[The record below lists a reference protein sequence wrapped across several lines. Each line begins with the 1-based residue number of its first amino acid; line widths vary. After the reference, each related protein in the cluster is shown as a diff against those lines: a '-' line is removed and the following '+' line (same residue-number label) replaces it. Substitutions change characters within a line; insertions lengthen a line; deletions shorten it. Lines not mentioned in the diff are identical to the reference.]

1 MRSYLQAASPGTD
14 DARTSTTTPGE
25 DTVMAESVPT
35 PTTPNR
41 GTTTQPPSSSMDSS
55 EESGEED
62 MDDESAEAAPAPQAN
77 RATPSNHNPP
87 RGNVSFGST
96 SIRSIPGR
104 SPPTP
109 GGGRVGR
116 GSLPNPYRPSQAGRT
131 TNPGRNTPPA
141 SIRLRTRAIV
151 NFVVNRDDATIE
163 RLHDMATELYQ
174 ELKEIDPTV
183 ALLPWWPD
191 SKDPPIRTIDDLPR
205 NEFKLRRYIDRFR
218 IPEFE
223 DKERTKTLYTSVYI
237 FHQVPFDAFTT
248 ALARWRHEFRRRPLQ
263 CAKTAVIGWGLYST
277 RNMDTTALTAA
288 FQAQNINLHCRW
300 RSISQVDG
308 RNVAP
313 KDVVKAI
320 HFECDSASYSKVQK
334 MLYTLYA
341 TTKQQSTD
349 FPLGYRM
356 RLVPDLAQATSSQ
369 LPKIQMLLSRQRTF
383 HTMTAKHTQYWGTTS
398 IDYVHPKLGKSVR
411 EVLMTSAAPTHP
423 DNTTLISARVSA
435 GTLTIDCLI
444 NNEGR
449 AKELL
454 NGIVPY
460 TRYFFESEQRRIS
473 PDGTVPPDC
482 LRAVESLFATSLVQA
497 SADQTWDPRLDGVIT
512 AQDSYIDEIA
522 GTKHDMFDFR
532 EMEDVVILPDA
543 ELTAH
548 QQHVA
553 ELAQ

>member
-1 MRSYLQAASPGTD
+1 
-14 DARTSTTTPGE
+14 
-25 DTVMAESVPT
+25 
-35 PTTPNR
+35 
-41 GTTTQPPSSSMDSS
+41 
-55 EESGEED
+55 
-62 MDDESAEAAPAPQAN
+62 
-77 RATPSNHNPP
+77 
-87 RGNVSFGST
+87 
-96 SIRSIPGR
+96 
-104 SPPTP
+104 
-109 GGGRVGR
+109 
-116 GSLPNPYRPSQAGRT
+116 
-131 TNPGRNTPPA
+131 
-141 SIRLRTRAIV
+141 
-151 NFVVNRDDATIE
+151 
-163 RLHDMATELYQ
+163 
-174 ELKEIDPTV
+174 
-183 ALLPWWPD
+183 
-191 SKDPPIRTIDDLPR
+191 
-205 NEFKLRRYIDRFR
+205 
-218 IPEFE
+218 
-223 DKERTKTLYTSVYI
+223 
-237 FHQVPFDAFTT
+237 
-248 ALARWRHEFRRRPLQ
+248 
-263 CAKTAVIGWGLYST
+263 
-277 RNMDTTALTAA
+277 MDTKALTAA

-300 RSISQVDG
+300 RAISQVDG
-308 RNVAP
+308 RNVDP

-320 HFECDSASYSKVQK
+320 HFECDSASYSRVQK
-334 MLYTLYA
+334 TLYTLYA
-341 TTKQQSTD
+341 TTKQQPTD

-435 GTLTIDCLI
+435 GTLTVDCLI
-444 NNEGR
+444 NNEAR

-460 TRYFFESEQRRIS
+460 TRYFFENEQGQASSDRS
-473 PDGTVPPDC
+473 VPPDC

-532 EMEDVVILPDA
+532 EMEDVVILADP

-553 ELAQ
+553 ELAQGRGADSIGTMHQDEDFSTIHGDTTFGNTFDNQSLATATSLDSMQTAITNQLEKHFEKHISQQLDTRFQQFQTELLSLLQTSGAVPPTVTTTGTSESLTTMTQPSQTRNDGTNAESSPAGGADAGEPP